1 MIRQAREVEELT
13 HLPDRAM
20 TVIPGPELL
29 LTLSPLEAVACHT
42 GLGGSPGP
50 LPTAFQQD

>member
-50 LPTAFQQD
+50 LPIAFQQD